1 MLETESRQTLWN
13 FIRRFAMMTESKL
26 REEIDALL
34 NTGNGQPIQMP
45 TMVNE
50 TRQYELDIDLK
61 ILRAARKGEVL
72 SYTFFQHMR
81 EQVLGFKLNIRCL
94 YNPHPTVTV

>member
-1 MLETESRQTLWN
+1 
-13 FIRRFAMMTESKL
+13 
-26 REEIDALL
+26 
-34 NTGNGQPIQMP
+34 MP
-45 TMVNE
+45 TMIYGVVRYTE
-50 TRQYELDIDLK
+50 EEWILRQYELDIDLK

-94 YNPHPTVTV
+94 YHPHPTATV